1 MKLLIVEDNP
11 SFRRLLR
18 SVVAPLAEEVFECA
32 DGSEALAAYIA
43 HHFSGADFVLMD
55 IEMKGMDGI
64 TATKQIVAAYPAARI
79 IIVTHHDDNHL
90 RAAARASGTC
100 GYVLKENLLEL
111 PRLLQPAAPAAN
123 PLDRE

>member
-18 SVVAPLAEEVFECA
+18 GVVAPLAEEVFECA
-32 DGSEALAAYIA
+32 DGSEALAAYTA
-43 HHFSGADFVLMD
+43 HHFGGADFVLMD

-79 IIVTHHDDNHL
+79 IIVTHHDDKHL
-90 RAAARASGTC
+90 RAAAQASGTC

-111 PRLLQPAAPAAN
+111 RRLLPSAAPAAN